1 MDVLVS
7 GDQVGAFGDARGR
20 LQLVPRQHPDLSG
33 RYTEDKKR
41 FCSLRCAQVPFFPLF
56 LHLDASVPEQLQGG
70 PDVRLQL
77 VLHARQTEELHLPL
91 EALHHRRHLQGSVM
105 DAQLG
110 LVVAALRA
118 EAEKMLPRRANLT
131 RRNKIES

>member
-91 EALHHRRHLQGSVM
+91 EALYHRRHLQGSVM

-110 LVVAALRA
+110 LVVAALRGRSGEDVA
-118 EAEKMLPRRANLT
+118 KKSKF
-131 RRNKIES
+131 NKKE